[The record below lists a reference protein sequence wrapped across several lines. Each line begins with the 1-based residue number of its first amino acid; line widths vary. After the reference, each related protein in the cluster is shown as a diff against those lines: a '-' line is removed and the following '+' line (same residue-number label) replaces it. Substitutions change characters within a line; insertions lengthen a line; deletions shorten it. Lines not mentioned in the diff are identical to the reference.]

1 MKPAPRIDAH
11 QHFWK
16 VARGDYGWLTPR
28 LGPLYRDFGPDD
40 LAPLLAARGIDGTLL
55 VQAAP
60 TLAETEYLL
69 ELAER
74 TPFVLGVV
82 GWVDFEAADAPDV
95 LARLAEREKFVGVR
109 PMLQDLADDA
119 WMLRPGVAPAFRA
132 VRELDLTFD
141 ALVKPRHLVHL
152 ATLVER
158 EPELRVVIDHAAK
171 PAIAEGA
178 HAWRGFARW
187 SADLARLAQSPR
199 VRVKLSGLPTEALRA
214 AGNGTMLEWR
224 VDDLAPF
231 VDVLFERFLPERVLW
246 GSDWP
251 VVEAAGGYAR
261 WGDAAR
267 TLVDARV
274 RDELGRARIFGASA
288 LDSYRIRSRA
298 PRAHGPLA

>member
-1 MKPAPRIDAH
+1 MAALRIDAH

-16 VARGDYGWLTPR
+16 VARGDYGWLTPE
-28 LGPLYRDFGPDD
+28 LAPLYRDFGPED
-40 LAPLLAARGIDGTLL
+40 LAPLLAARGIDGTIL

-82 GWVDFEAADAPDV
+82 GWVDFEAPDAPDV
-95 LARLAEREKFVGVR
+95 LARFAEREKFVGVR
-109 PMLQDLADDA
+109 PMIQDLADDA
-119 WMLRPGVAPAFRA
+119 WMLRRELEPAFRA
-132 VRELDLTFD
+132 VSELDLTFD
-141 ALVKPRHLVHL
+141 ALVKPRHLAHL
-152 ATLVER
+152 SRLVER
-158 EPELRVVIDHAAK
+158 HPDLRVVIDHAAK

-178 HAWRGFARW
+178 RHWRGFARW
-187 SADLARLAQSPR
+187 REDLARLSESPQ
-199 VRVKLSGLPTEALRA
+199 VFVKLSGLPTEALRA
-214 AGNGTMLEWR
+214 AGNGTLLDWH

-274 RDELGRARIFGASA
+274 RDELLRARIFGASA

-298 PRAHGPLA
+298 PRARGPLA